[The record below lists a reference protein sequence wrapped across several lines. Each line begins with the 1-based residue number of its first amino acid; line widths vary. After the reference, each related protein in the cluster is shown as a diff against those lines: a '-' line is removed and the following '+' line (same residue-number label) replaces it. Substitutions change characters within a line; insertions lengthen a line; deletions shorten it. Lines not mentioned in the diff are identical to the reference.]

1 MRDYYGKYCRLSLNY
16 LKKFEKAYLNINIE
30 ENKIIT
36 IIINIIIK
44 CVAEEFSIIVFV
56 KALDRK
62 NILPTLYR

>member
-16 LKKFEKAYLNINIE
+16 LKKFEKAYININID
-30 ENKIIT
+30 ENKII
-36 IIINIIIK
+36 IIIIECAAK
-44 CVAEEFSIIVFV
+44 KFSIIVFV

>member
-16 LKKFEKAYLNINIE
+16 LKKFEKAYL
-30 ENKIIT
+30 KIDESKI

-44 CVAEEFSIIVFV
+44 CVAKEFSIIVFV
-56 KALDRK
+56 KTLDRK